1 MGRLLLWLAVD
12 GTERLGESTGVQIV
26 DRRLS
31 LTLLKTITENEG
43 LMSVVGALLH
53 TYDFQIGLLLVG
65 LLKVEALLVP
75 VLYTRKK
82 EHNVG

>member
-1 MGRLLLWLAVD
+1 MLWLAID
-12 GTERLGESTGVQIV
+12 GTERLRKSTGVQIV
-26 DRRLS
+26 DCRLPI
-31 LTLLKTITENEG
+31 TLLKTITENEG

-82 EHNVG
+82 EQNVG

>member
-31 LTLLKTITENEG
+31 FTLLKTITENEG

>member
-1 MGRLLLWLAVD
+1 
-12 GTERLGESTGVQIV
+12 
-26 DRRLS
+26 
-31 LTLLKTITENEG
+31 
-43 LMSVVGALLH
+43 MSVVGALLH